1 MSTAYLLVA
10 HGSRDPRPQ
19 IALDRLTYLVGQ
31 FLRPRSAAGKK
42 ALIKRHGMATLGSY
56 PGGSLTTV
64 SQDNSSKSPAQ
75 VFSASLEAQA
85 LPLHQQLVNLARDLI
100 PQGVKKIAIMP
111 LFLLMG
117 VHTCEDLPRE
127 IAQAQVLLGNS
138 ISIDCLPI
146 LGVYPW
152 LPALLDKCF
161 TQYQSQP
168 QAERILLAHGSK
180 RAGGNLA
187 IATVAEK
194 LGARAAYW
202 KGGVS
207 LDTVLGEIKTAG
219 EVVILPYFL
228 FAGGLTDL
236 IRQEQEQLQAVHGQL
251 RLKLGEPLGPQPL
264 LAQLIATEL
273 QRFNVF

>member
-1 MSTAYLLVA
+1 M
-10 HGSRDPRPQ
+10 
-19 IALDRLTYLVGQ
+19 GQ

-42 ALIKRHGMATLGSY
+42 TLIKRHGMATLGGY
-56 PGGSLTTV
+56 PGGLLTTV
-64 SQDNSSKSPAQ
+64 SEESSTPSPAP

-85 LPLHQQLVNLARDLI
+85 LPLHQQLVNLAKNLI
-100 PQGVKKIAIMP
+100 PQGVQRIVIMP

-127 IAQAQVLLGNS
+127 IAQAQALLGND
-138 ISIDCLPI
+138 ISINCLPI
-146 LGVYPW
+146 LGVHPW
-152 LPALLDKCF
+152 LPPLLDKCF
-161 TQYQSQP
+161 SQYQSQP
-168 QAERILLAHGSK
+168 GAARILLAHGSK

-202 KGGVS
+202 KGGIS
-207 LDTVLGEIKTAG
+207 LGTVLGEIKMPG

-228 FAGGLTDL
+228 FAGALTDL
-236 IRQEQEQLQAVHGQL
+236 IRQERAQLQSAHGQL
-251 RLKLGEPLGPQPL
+251 CLKLGEPLGPQPL

-273 QRFNVF
+273 QRFN

>member
-31 FLRPRSAAGKK
+31 FLRPRSTPGKK
-42 ALIKRHGMATLGSY
+42 TLIKRHSMATLGSH
-56 PGGSLTTV
+56 PGRLLATV
-64 SQDNSSKSPAQ
+64 GQENSSQSPVQ

-85 LPLHQQLVNLARDLI
+85 LPLHQQLVNLAQDLM
-100 PQGVKKIAIMP
+100 PQGVKRIAVMP

-117 VHTCEDLPRE
+117 VHTCEDLPQE
-127 IAQAQVLLGNS
+127 VTQAQARLGNV

-194 LGARAAYW
+194 LKARAAYW
-202 KGGVS
+202 KGGIS
-207 LDTVLGEIKTAG
+207 LGAVLEEIKRPG

-236 IRQEQEQLQAVHGQL
+236 IRQEREQLQSVHGQL

-273 QRFNVF
+273 QRFN

>member
-31 FLRPRSAAGKK
+31 FLPRPRPLESKKGLAKRNGAETWRPYYSGGLLTEVNQGKQ
-42 ALIKRHGMATLGSY
+42 LE
-56 PGGSLTTV
+56 P
-64 SQDNSSKSPAQ
+64 P

-85 LPLHQQLVNLARDLI
+85 LPLHQQLVNLAENLI
-100 PQGVKKIAIMP
+100 SQGVKRIVILP

-117 VHTCEDLPRE
+117 VHTCEDLPQA
-127 IAQAQVLLGNS
+127 IAQAKAELGNS
-138 ISIDCLPI
+138 ICIHCLPI

-152 LPALLDKCF
+152 LPALLEKSF
-161 TQYQSQP
+161 LQYQNQP
-168 QAERILLAHGSK
+168 QAEKILLAHGSK

-187 IATVAEK
+187 IATMAEK

-202 KGGVS
+202 KGGIS
-207 LDTVLGEIKTAG
+207 LGAVLGEIKTPG

-236 IRQEQEQLQAVHGQL
+236 IRKEREQLQLVHGQL
-251 RLKLGEPLGPQPL
+251 RLQLGEPLGPQPL

-273 QRFNVF
+273 QRFN